1 MTRISKTSSDPRAVH
16 SKIFQFSE
24 GKNPLEATIT
34 PDRPAVQRE
43 RGLRECPLLRKQRT
57 LKVRSLKPAFDPN
70 RPSSLFSSVYGLAT
84 TRQHSCNGKL
94 RDFGHGGNV
103 RPDYRCHSQWR
114 RDYSLIKPDLR
125 FSHS

>member
-84 TRQHSCNGKL
+84 TRQHSCNGNCEIL
-94 RDFGHGGNV
+94 VTAETFGLTIDVTRNGGEITV
-103 RPDYRCHSQWR
+103 
-114 RDYSLIKPDLR
+114 
-125 FSHS
+125 